1 LQRSPIKETVFCKR
15 DIFAK
20 ETYIDIFTC
29 EACTHVHIRDMTH
42 DLFCKTHSSY
52 IYIHDVTQWVT
63 SRIIE
68 SRHVFICMTYNESGT
83 NVYIHD
89 VTHDSFGKTYS
100 SCIYIHDVTQ
110 WVTSRINEPRDA
122 WMSHVTYERVTS
134 YIHMHDVEWVLHTC
148 MNESCDIWM
157 SRVSYKRVCTHM
169 SESYPTDPQHTATQ
183 WVTSRMNGS
192 VTWLVQTR
200 LYETWLIYMWHD
212 SFIHKMT
219 QSYVTWLVYMWHDSF
234 ICDMTRL
241 YVTWLIH
248 MWHDS
253 CTLIDTKHATLQH
266 TTSHIWVSHI
276 LQIMSHI

>member
-1 LQRSPIKETVFCKR
+1 
-15 DIFAK
+15 
-20 ETYIDIFTC
+20 
-29 EACTHVHIRDMTH
+29 
-42 DLFCKTHSSY
+42 
-52 IYIHDVTQWVT
+52 
-63 SRIIE
+63 
-68 SRHVFICMTYNESGT
+68 MTYNESGT

-212 SFIHKMT
+212 SFMNKMT
-219 QSYVTWLVYMWHDSF
+219 HSYVTWLVYMWHDSCKLACMRHDSFICDTTRSYIKWLNHMWHDLF

-241 YVTWLIH
+241 YVTWLVY
-248 MWHDS
+248 MWRDS
-253 CTLIDTKHATLQH
+253 FICDMTRAHSLIRNMPHCNTLRH
-266 TTSHIWVSHI
+266 TYEWVISYRSCHIYKWVMPHI
-276 LQIMSHI
+276 